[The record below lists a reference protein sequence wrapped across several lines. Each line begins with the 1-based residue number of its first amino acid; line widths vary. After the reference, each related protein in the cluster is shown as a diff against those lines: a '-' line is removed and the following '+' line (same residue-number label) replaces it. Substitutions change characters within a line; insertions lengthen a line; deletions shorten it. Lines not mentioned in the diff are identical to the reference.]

1 MKTLAFLDC
10 PTGISGDMC
19 LGALVNA
26 GVPLA
31 FLQSQIALLQL
42 PETVKLQ
49 ATEVR
54 KNGIAAT
61 KVNVILPHERNLEV
75 VHPPNRH
82 LHDIEQMI
90 TAAALPARA
99 IAWSLA
105 IFRRLAEA
113 EGAIHG
119 VEPQSVH
126 FHEVGATDAIVDIV
140 GTCLGLDWLDIDE
153 LYCTPLPTGRG
164 TVRAAH
170 GRLPVP
176 APAVL
181 KLMEMAHVP
190 LYNAGLVGE
199 LVTPTGAA
207 IATELAA
214 HFGEPPAMQLQK
226 VGLGA
231 GNKDLPLPNMLR
243 LWLGKAALPLTLE
256 KAAAAAAAPP
266 HAHGV
271 HDPNHAASAS
281 HPHPHNHQ
289 PEQNDQHQSPPSAAM
304 PEAVAAAAIAGTNPP
319 PSSVT
324 PSLPAADMAPPIAK
338 TAAETMSKP
347 AIEARSGE
355 ETVTVLETQVDDL
368 SPQAIGYLY
377 DRLFAVGALDV
388 FVQPVT
394 MKKSR
399 LGHLMTAITYP
410 EQAAACEAALLQETT
425 TLGVRRT
432 QQTRLRLRREIVS
445 LTLALGTVRM
455 KVAYLPN
462 CDRPLKAHPEY
473 EDCAAIAR
481 QHQMPWREVHQQAII
496 QWHQQSL

>member
-19 LGALVNA
+19 LGAVVSA

-31 FLQSQIALLQL
+31 YLQTQIALLKL
-42 PETVKLQ
+42 PETVDLR
-49 ATEVR
+49 ASTVR

-61 KVNVILPHERNLEV
+61 KVEVGLPHETEADTH
-75 VHPPNRH
+75 HPPARH
-82 LHDIEQMI
+82 LHDIEALI
-90 TAAALPARA
+90 TAAPLPERA

-105 IFRRLAEA
+105 IFRRLAQA

-119 VEPQSVH
+119 IDPQTVH

-140 GTCLGLDWLDIDE
+140 GTCLGLDWLGIGE
-153 LYCTPLPTGRG
+153 LHCAPLPTGRG

-181 KLMEMAHVP
+181 KLMEMAQVP
-190 LYNAGLVGE
+190 VYNAGLAGE

-207 IATELAA
+207 IATELAT

-231 GNKDLPLPNMLR
+231 GNKDLPVPNILR
-243 LWLGKAALPLTLE
+243 LWLGQTTPSGSGPSSSTAVAATAIAPDHPHPLHDHLHGAPNQSEST
-256 KAAAAAAAPP
+256 AAAALEP
-266 HAHGV
+266 
-271 HDPNHAASAS
+271 
-281 HPHPHNHQ
+281 
-289 PEQNDQHQSPPSAAM
+289 
-304 PEAVAAAAIAGTNPP
+304 
-319 PSSVT
+319 
-324 PSLPAADMAPPIAK
+324 
-338 TAAETMSKP
+338 
-347 AIEARSGE
+347 EARSGR

-377 DRLFAVGALDV
+377 DRLFAAGALDV
-388 FVQPVT
+388 FVQSVM

-399 LGHLMTAITYP
+399 PGHLLVAIAYP
-410 EQAAACEAALLQETT
+410 LQADACELVLLQETT
-425 TLGVRRT
+425 TLGVRRSE
-432 QQTRLRLRREIVS
+432 QSRLRLRREMIA
-445 LTLALGTVRM
+445 LKLPLGTVRM
-455 KVAYLPN
+455 KVAFAPDS
-462 CDRPLKAHPEY
+462 DRPLKAHPEF

-481 QHQMPWREVHQQAII
+481 QHHIPWQEVHNQAWAYWQQR
-496 QWHQQSL
+496 HHDGET

>member
-19 LGALVNA
+19 LGALVSA

-31 FLQSQIALLQL
+31 YLQSQIAQLQL
-42 PETVKLQ
+42 SEGVELQ
-49 ATEVR
+49 TTTVR

-61 KVNVILPHERNLEV
+61 KVDVVLPHKTNPAIK
-75 VHPPNRH
+75 HPPNRH
-82 LHDIEQMI
+82 LRDIEQII
-90 TAAALPARA
+90 TAAALPERV

-113 EGAIHG
+113 EAAIHG
-119 VEPQSVH
+119 VDRQAVH

-140 GTCLGLDWLDIDE
+140 GTCLGLDWLNIDE
-153 LYCTPLPTGRG
+153 LHCAPLPTGAG

-181 KLMEMAHVP
+181 KLMEMAQAP

-231 GNKDLPLPNMLR
+231 GNKDLPLPNLLR
-243 LWLGKAALPLTLE
+243 LWLGKASSSLMGV
-256 KAAAAAAAPP
+256 KATEASGYSTPAPHAHNHNPRHAPKSDSRHNEPQPQAAELSPPGTVADPTTAINPAAPP
-266 HAHGV
+266 VALAQSESGHPARTTA
-271 HDPNHAASAS
+271 AAS
-281 HPHPHNHQ
+281 
-289 PEQNDQHQSPPSAAM
+289 ET
-304 PEAVAAAAIAGTNPP
+304 EA
-319 PSSVT
+319 
-324 PSLPAADMAPPIAK
+324 PA
-338 TAAETMSKP
+338 

-355 ETVTVLETQVDDL
+355 ETVTVLATQVDDL
-368 SPQAIGYLY
+368 VPQAIGYLY

-399 LGHLMTAITYP
+399 PGHLLTAIAYP
-410 EQAAACEAALLQETT
+410 QQAAACEAVLLQETT

-432 QQTRLRLRREIVS
+432 QQTRLRLRREMVP
-445 LTLALGTVRM
+445 LQLALGTVRM
-455 KVAYLPN
+455 KVAYLPDG
-462 CDRPLKAHPEY
+462 DRPLKAHPEY

-481 QHQMPWREVHQQAII
+481 QHQIPWREVQQQAIV
-496 QWHQQSL
+496 QWRQQSQ